1 MRVFLLGAGASKS
14 YAQSPT
20 KQRMPIAI
28 DFFQTFDKL
37 AAAANPWVLQEG
49 LYGYL
54 FKKGIRNPHD
64 YLRAGVDIEALH
76 SEIEEARNF
85 ASLNAES
92 FVDYMIENKAYVELI
107 FIFASVINEIQ
118 NGPVS
123 NPHRTIAK
131 HLNQNDAVLTFN
143 WDTLM
148 DRALA
153 EKTDWKPDFG
163 YGVTPHKIFRNG
175 WSEPTVERR
184 PAPQLI
190 KLHGSTNWITA
201 YPTNSA
207 DGKIVLSHEADPST
221 LHVFEFADEPY
232 ACHAGRFMPGY
243 CPYSYGYYPPN
254 LFHVPGRQAPEGY
267 MFLRARPKVP
277 WREEGTAASDGLTSM
292 PLIIPPV
299 KKKSYELFGALFA
312 NLWSDAENQLV
323 QADEI
328 VIIGYSFPRTDLQSN
343 SLFLNAFLRRTTVP
357 RIIIIDP
364 APEKIAEKFRLE
376 FGVPEAKIA
385 VVKDYFSEDF
395 DLAKHLGAS

>member
-37 AAAANPWVLQEG
+37 TAASNPWVLQEG

-54 FKKGIRNPHD
+54 FKKGIKDPHEF
-64 YLRAGVDIEALH
+64 LRAGVDIEALH
-76 SEIEEARNF
+76 SEIEDARNS
-85 ASLNAES
+85 ASLNADS
-92 FVDYMIENKAYVELI
+92 FIDYMIENKAYVELI

-123 NPHRTIAK
+123 NPHRAIAT
-131 HLNQNDAVLTFN
+131 HLTPNDAVLTFN

-153 EKTDWKPDFG
+153 QETDWKPDFG
-163 YGVTPHKIFRNG
+163 YGVVPHKIFRNG
-175 WSEPTVERR
+175 WKEPIPEKQG
-184 PAPQLI
+184 APQLI

-201 YPTNSA
+201 YPTNSD
-207 DGKIVLSHEADPST
+207 DGSIVLSHEADPST
-221 LHVFEFADEPY
+221 LHVFEFAEEPY

-254 LFHVPGRQAPEGY
+254 LFHVPGRRAPEGF
-267 MFLRARPKVP
+267 MFMRARPKVP
-277 WREEGTAASDGLTSM
+277 WREEGIAPSDGLTSM

-299 KKKSYELFGALFA
+299 RKKSYDLFGDLFA
-312 NLWSDAENQLV
+312 NLWKDAENRLAH
-323 QADEI
+323 ADEI

-343 SLFLNAFLRRTTVP
+343 SLFLNAFLRRATVP
-357 RIIIIDP
+357 RIVIIDP
-364 APEKIAEKFRLE
+364 APEKVAEKFRFE
-376 FGVPEAKIA
+376 FGVPESKMA
-385 VVKDYFSEDF
+385 VVKDYFSENF
-395 DLAKHLGAS
+395 DLAKHLG